1 MASYHTN
8 PTIPLTD
15 QDTEALDEIFAKV
28 EVEEIKD
35 IEATAARYSVIPL
48 EPWEEKGWVINS
60 SLPIVTLNQE
70 NWEEGE
76 LGGRRTGG

>member
-1 MASYHTN
+1 MVSHQTN
-8 PTIPLTD
+8 PTIPLSD

-35 IEATAARYSVIPL
+35 IEARVAGYSAIPL

-60 SLPIVTLNQE
+60 SLPIVTVKQE
-70 NWEEGE
+70 NWEAGE